1 MQWKFIRTIGD
12 PIDPRRNH
20 AAALAG
26 KYMIVHGGI
35 SPKDQYLND
44 FWVFDIGFK
53 FSISLLSFLS
63 RIKMVNGTS

>member
-1 MQWKFIRTIGD
+1 MQWKFIKTIGD

-26 KYMIVHGGI
+26 RYMIVHGGI

-44 FWVFDIGFK
+44 YWALDIGLIFPY
-53 FSISLLSFLS
+53 I
-63 RIKMVNGTS
+63 RILFYF

>member
-20 AAALAG
+20 SAALAG

-44 FWVFDIGFK
+44 YWAFDIGLALK
-53 FSISLLSFLS
+53 F
-63 RIKMVNGTS
+63 